1 MIQEPSEWDAALLSE
16 MQPSFSAVAF
26 PEARGE
32 EKLKKNM
39 DVYKIQYW
47 IFSKYLF
54 KKYF

>member
-1 MIQEPSEWDAALLSE
+1 